1 MGDELAIDL
10 SQNIENNLSKF
21 AEEQRAKLLP
31 KNEYKDIAFEY
42 SSKNPNALGD
52 GDDKGRGN
60 GVFLDTY
67 SQTIGTKQDIA
78 ERKSELKIN
87 KFKGTNPYPDFKFN
101 K

>member
-1 MGDELAIDL
+1 MGDELSIDL

-60 GVFLDTY
+60 GIFLDTHTP
-67 SQTIGTKQDIA
+67 TIGTQLDVS
-78 ERKSELKIN
+78 ERKSEIKIN
-87 KFKGTNPYPDFKFN
+87 KFKEKNPYPDFK